1 MQIRTGLIRHL
12 SCHAPPLQ
20 PDKSMIRMAI
30 QREQQYAVL
39 ARGIREM
46 IRELRVDEALKAIE
60 SDRSIIKWAE
70 AKEWTFA
77 FDGVRIGDLN
87 FVRKLFELGADPNA
101 TVPDAFGNRLPLIT
115 AAITEGNGA
124 MYNLIVEKGGSPESK
139 IPCTVR
145 GFQDYE
151 TTEVTHLEMAI
162 NINSVGVVN
171 AVLSAGSYT
180 NIELSEAV
188 ELAKHLGYAEC
199 QEAVEQFMRVR
210 GIPFVE
216 ILREDVVVFTSVE
229 TGGRTR
235 RITLDIDVLSNAFR
249 DPRNEKIDEAMI
261 NTSSEILRRLGETV
275 RVAKSVRDV
284 AEVLIGML
292 EAKVAEPEAFISE
305 FEKLGALLAPFEDDD
320 IVSTYKMISNLIE
333 AHSIDLFGINANRQI
348 SDSALQL
355 LYQISSDS
363 SNALLELRQ
372 NRLTISNLEVVALE
386 RKFGFED

>member
-1 MQIRTGLIRHL
+1 
-12 SCHAPPLQ
+12 
-20 PDKSMIRMAI
+20 MAI

-46 IRELRVDEALKAIE
+46 IREFRVDEALKAIE

-70 AKEWTFA
+70 AEEWTFA

-101 TVPDAFGNRLPLIT
+101 TVPDAFGNRMPLIT
-115 AAITEGNGA
+115 AAIGEGNGA

-139 IPCTVR
+139 IPSTVG

-151 TTEVTHLEMAI
+151 ITEVTHLEMAI

-171 AVLSAGSYT
+171 AILSAGSYT

-210 GIPFVE
+210 GIPFAE
-216 ILREDVVVFTSVE
+216 ILREDMAVFTSTE
-229 TGGRTR
+229 PGGRMR
-235 RITLDIDVLSNAFR
+235 RITLDIGVLSNAFR
-249 DPRNEKIDEAMI
+249 DPRNEKIDEAVI
-261 NTSSEILRRLGETV
+261 NISSEILGRLGETA
-275 RVAKSVRDV
+275 RVAKSVRDA

-292 EAKVAEPEAFISE
+292 EAEVAEPGAFISE
-305 FEKLGALLAPFEDDD
+305 FEKLGALLAPFGEDD
-320 IVSTYKMISNLIE
+320 IVSTYKMLSNLIE
-333 AHSIDLFGINANRQI
+333 AHSLDLFGINANRQI
-348 SDSALQL
+348 SDFALQF

-363 SNALLELRQ
+363 SDALLELRQ
-372 NRLTISNLEVVALE
+372 NRLTISNLEAVALE